1 MKSNKKQSPIN
12 YIITKARELP
22 YHECFINSIWQEK
35 GLATIL
41 ISKKQPGGNYIF
53 AMYLVDVYCLGL
65 KNTLFNFNY
74 NEAEYEEM
82 KEKLLNGPDEMVSCN
97 IVKAHNIIYGA
108 IDYAEE
114 LGFQPDKHFR
124 ITEYLL
130 NPDLIDDGIDKIE
143 FGYEGKPFFISGPDD
158 NTDRIIS
165 ILEKNVGKG
174 NYDFTMP
181 GPSW

>member
-1 MKSNKKQSPIN
+1 MTQKKQSPEK

-22 YHECFINSIWQEK
+22 FHECFINSIWQEK
-35 GLATIL
+35 GLATII

-65 KNTLFNFNY
+65 KNTLFNFNF

-82 KEKLLNGPDEMVSCN
+82 KERLFQGPDDMVYYD

-114 LGFQPDKHFR
+114 LGFQPDKHFK

-130 NPDLIDDGIDKIE
+130 NPDLIDDEIDEIE
-143 FGYEGKPFFISGPDD
+143 FGRDGKPFFIAGPDD
-158 NTDRIIS
+158 NINRIIS
-165 ILEKNVGKG
+165 ILERSVGKG
-174 NYDFTMP
+174 NFDIMIP
-181 GPSW
+181 NQ

>member
-1 MKSNKKQSPIN
+1 MKSNKKQSPEK

-65 KNTLFNFNY
+65 KNTMFNFNF
-74 NEAEYEEM
+74 NGAEYDEM
-82 KEKLLNGPDEMVSCN
+82 KQRLLQGPDDMVSCD

-114 LGFQPDKHFR
+114 LGFRPHKDFK
-124 ITEYLL
+124 ITEHIL
-130 NPDLIDDGIDKIE
+130 NPELIDDGIDDIE
-143 FGYEGKPFFISGPDD
+143 FGYEGKPFFIAGPDD
-158 NTDRIIS
+158 NINRIIS
-165 ILEKNVGKG
+165 ILERSVGKG
-174 NYDFTMP
+174 NFDVTMP
-181 GPSW
+181 GPS

>member
-1 MKSNKKQSPIN
+1 MKSNKKQSPEK
-12 YIITKARELP
+12 YILSKARKLP
-22 YHECFINSIWQEK
+22 FHECLINDTWKES

-41 ISKKQPGGNYIF
+41 ISKKQPGGNYTY
-53 AMYLVDVYCLGL
+53 AMYLVDVFCLGL

-74 NEAEYEEM
+74 NEAMYKEM
-82 KEKLLNGPDEMVSCN
+82 KETYVYGHENVVTCD

-114 LGFQPDKHFR
+114 LGFQPDKHFK

-130 NPDLIDDGIDKIE
+130 NPNLINDGIDEIE
-143 FGYEGKPFFISGPDD
+143 FGYEGKPFFIAGPDD
-158 NTDRIIS
+158 NTSRIIS

-174 NYDFTMP
+174 NFEIMFSDI
-181 GPSW
+181 